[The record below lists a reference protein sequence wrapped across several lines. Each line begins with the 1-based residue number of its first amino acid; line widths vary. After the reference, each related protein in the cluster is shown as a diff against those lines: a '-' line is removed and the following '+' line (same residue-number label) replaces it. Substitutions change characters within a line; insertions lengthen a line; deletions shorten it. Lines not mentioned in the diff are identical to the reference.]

1 MKAPELNTNLE
12 LSDLSPDALDSESEN
27 DCHTEEPQ
35 SEEPQQQVTAPL
47 IPGMEVADFECID
60 GFKLQLVSSQNS
72 AINLGEQIY
81 SIYLDWKTN
90 KQDKPKDKKPT
101 GYLG

>member
-27 DCHTEEPQ
+27 DDHVQEPVQ
-35 SEEPQQQVTAPL
+35 PQQQQGTTPL
-47 IPGMEVADFECID
+47 IPGMEMADFECID
-60 GFKLQLVSSQNS
+60 GFKLQLVSSHHT
-72 AINLGEQIY
+72 AIDLSEQVY
-81 SIYLDWKTN
+81 AVYKDWKEK
-90 KQDKPKDKKPT
+90 KQDKPKDKKKA

>member
-12 LSDLSPDALDSESEN
+12 LSNLSPDALDSESEN
-27 DCHTEEPQ
+27 DDHVQEPVQ
-35 SEEPQQQVTAPL
+35 PQQQQGTTPL
-47 IPGMEVADFECID
+47 IPGMEMADFECID